1 MRLYTNCHKCKKEIK
16 FSSWVSDRI
25 ELSKSKGNKIELT
38 CKNCGQKDL
47 YHVNRII
54 ASESKIAKIIG
65 LIIFLVGTP
74 LMFLWIWDYIFQSA
88 YVYVIAGLIGLIGI
102 PAMIYSIIEKEQKNK
117 IRLFNNCK
125 ISE

>member
-1 MRLYTNCHKCKKEIK
+1 M
-16 FSSWVSDRI
+16 
-25 ELSKSKGNKIELT
+25 
-38 CKNCGQKDL
+38 

-102 PAMIYSIIEKEQKNK
+102 PSMIYSIIEKEQKNK